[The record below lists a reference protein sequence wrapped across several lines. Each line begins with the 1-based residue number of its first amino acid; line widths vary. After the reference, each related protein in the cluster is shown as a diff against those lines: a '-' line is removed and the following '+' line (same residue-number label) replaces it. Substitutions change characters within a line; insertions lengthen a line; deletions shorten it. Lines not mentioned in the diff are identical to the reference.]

1 MSPKPNVSEERK
13 EQITEAA
20 TKVFAKQ
27 GFDKARMDDIAAEAN
42 LSKGTLYLYFKSK
55 DAIITHL
62 LESLFEREFSDLLLL
77 ENAPLPASE
86 KLMLFA
92 DKFIGDIHRWSHI
105 IPIMYEFLGRL
116 FRQSVVQKAFKKY
129 MRYYLDVITPI
140 IQQGIDESEFKANN
154 AEDVAITIGAI
165 FEGTILLWVYDSEI
179 IDLEKH
185 LRSGMSLLMEGIIK
199 NDNI

>member
-20 TKVFAKQ
+20 TTIFSQK
-27 GFDKARMDDIAAEAN
+27 GFDKARMDDIAKEAN

-55 DAIITHL
+55 DAIIEHL
-62 LESLFEREFSDLLLL
+62 LNRLFEREMADLQLLK
-77 ENAPLPASE
+77 EDPRPASE
-86 KLMLFA
+86 KLTIFTE
-92 DKFIGDIHRWSHI
+92 KIISDIHGWARV

-129 MRYYLDVITPI
+129 LHSYFDLITPL
-140 IQQGIDESEFKANN
+140 IQEGMDTGEFKAGN
-154 AEDVAITIGAI
+154 AGETAITIGAL
-165 FEGTILLWVYDSEI
+165 FEGTILLWVYDPEM

-185 LRSGMSLLMEGIIK
+185 LHAGMKLLMDGLK
-199 NDNI
+199 KD

>member
-13 EQITEAA
+13 DQIAEAA
-20 TKVFAKQ
+20 TTVFTKK
-27 GFDKARMDDIAAEAN
+27 GFDKARMDDIADEAN

-62 LESLFEREFSDLLLL
+62 LERLFEREFSDLLLL
-77 ENAPLPASE
+77 EDAPLLASE
-86 KLMLFA
+86 KLTLFV
-92 DKFIGDIHRWSHI
+92 DKFIGDIHNWARI

-129 MRYYLDVITPI
+129 MRFYLDLITPI
-140 IQQGIDESEFKANN
+140 IQQGIDEGDFKADN

-165 FEGTILLWVYDSEI
+165 FEGTILLWVYDSES

-185 LRSGMSLLMEGIIK
+185 LNSGMKLLLDGLK
-199 NDNI
+199 A

>member
-1 MSPKPNVSEERK
+1 MSPKPDVSEERK

-20 TKVFAKQ
+20 TNVFVRQ
-27 GFDKARMDDIAAEAN
+27 GFDKARMDDIAAEAK

-62 LESLFEREFSDLLLL
+62 LEKLFEREFSVFYSLKDD
-77 ENAPLPASE
+77 PRPASV
-86 KLMLFA
+86 KLSLITEQ
-92 DKFIGDIHRWSHI
+92 FISNMQNWTRL

-116 FRQSVVQKAFKKY
+116 FRQSTVQKAFKKY
-129 MRYYLDVITPI
+129 IRFSLDSITPI
-140 IQQGIDESEFKANN
+140 IQQGIDKGEFKANS

-185 LRSGMSLLMEGIIK
+185 LNSGMNLLMDGLK
-199 NDNI
+199 V

>member
-42 LSKGTLYLYFKSK
+42 LSKGALYLYFKSK

-62 LESLFEREFSDLLLL
+62 LERLFEREFSNLKSLDDDNLS
-77 ENAPLPASE
+77 ASE
-86 KLMLFA
+86 QLVSYTDQTVA
-92 DKFIGDIHRWSHI
+92 NIQNWSRI

-116 FRQSVVQKAFKKY
+116 FRQSTVQKAFKTY
-129 MRYYLDVITPI
+129 MGTYMDLLTPI
-140 IQQGIDESEFKANN
+140 IQRGMDTGEFRTSN

-179 IDLEKH
+179 IDLERH
-185 LRSGMSLLMEGIIK
+185 LNSGMKLLMDGLK
-199 NDNI
+199 A